1 MATSSS
7 TRERIIDE
15 AMRLFG
21 ENGYKGTSVAQIER
35 AAGLT
40 PGAGGMYH
48 HFCTKEALLTAG
60 IERHLARL
68 DALRDIRQ
76 VFTGLGDLHAELTIT
91 ARYALAELDSETE
104 LLRIMAT
111 ESRSRPQLVEGAVQ
125 ELIGATYTGFGR
137 WLEQRAG
144 LAPDRAAA
152 VTAVGLGA
160 LISSRLLRTMLPAA
174 PVNVDD
180 KTFVATWVEMMM
192 GLLT

>member
-21 ENGYKGTSVAQIER
+21 ENGYKGTSVTQIEK

-40 PGAGGMYH
+40 PGAGGIYH
-48 HFCTKEALLTAG
+48 HFRTKEALLAAG

-68 DALRDIRQ
+68 DALREIRQ
-76 VFTGLGDLHAELTIT
+76 VFTGVGDLRAELTIT
-91 ARYALAELDSETE
+91 ARYALAELDSESE

-125 ELIGATYTGFGR
+125 ELIGATYTAFGG
-137 WLEQRAG
+137 WLESRAG
-144 LAPDRAAA
+144 LAADRAAA
-152 VTAVGLGA
+152 AAAVGLGA
-160 LISSRLLRTMLPAA
+160 LISSRLLRTLLPAD

-180 KTFVATWVEMMM
+180 NTFVATWVEMMM
-192 GLLT
+192 GLLM

>member
-1 MATSSS
+1 MATSSP

-21 ENGYKGTSVAQIER
+21 ENGYEGTSVAQIEK

-48 HFCTKEALLTAG
+48 HFRTKEALLTAG

-91 ARYALAELDSETE
+91 ARYALAELDSESE
-104 LLRIMAT
+104 LLRILAM

-125 ELIGATYTGFGR
+125 ELIGATYTGFGG
-137 WLEQRAG
+137 WLEERAG

-152 VTAVGLGA
+152 VTAIGLGA
-160 LISSRLLRTMLPAA
+160 LISSRLLRALLPAD

>member
-21 ENGYKGTSVAQIER
+21 ENGYKGTSVTQIER

-48 HFCTKEALLTAG
+48 HFRTKEALLAAG

-76 VFTGLGDLHAELTIT
+76 VFTGLGDLSAELTIT

-111 ESRSRPQLVEGAVQ
+111 ESRSRPQLVERAVQ

-137 WLEQRAG
+137 WLEERAA

-160 LISSRLLRTMLPAA
+160 LISSRLLRTLLPAD

-180 KTFVATWVEMMM
+180 KTFVTTWVEMMM